1 MAAVG
6 ARCYRKPSESRVV
19 SKYMYIVVMEG
30 VKFQKLTPEFDLVHI
45 RHHLRG
51 KVLQLE
57 SETPTS
63 LPSDIIELIVGLDFD
78 FPCSY
83 DPP

>member
-1 MAAVG
+1 
-6 ARCYRKPSESRVV
+6 
-19 SKYMYIVVMEG
+19 MYIVVMEG

-45 RHHLRG
+45 RHHLRR

-57 SETPTS
+57 SETPMS
-63 LPSDIIELIVGLDFD
+63 MQSKGILLIVGLDFG